1 MLRMVTFGSPAY
13 VARYGVVRLLEDL
26 QRQKTSNDH
35 ALAFVL
41 AARIVMGA

>member
-1 MLRMVTFGSPAY
+1 MLRIVNVGSPAY
-13 VARYGVVRLLEDL
+13 VVRYGVLRLLEEL
-26 QRQKTSNDH
+26 QCQKTSNDH